1 MTGAAIK
8 LGIKVSIMML
18 FRLTGDVIELPN
30 QGRDL
35 VVVVVAAVV
44 VVASFDGS
52 QLALNT
58 LFCSLDVQRLL
69 LSHNQR

>member
-8 LGIKVSIMML
+8 FGIKVSIMML
-18 FRLTGDVIELPN
+18 FRLTGDVFEVSN
-30 QGRDL
+30 QGRD
-35 VVVVVAAVV
+35 VVVVAAVV
-44 VVASFDGS
+44 VAVASFDGS

>member
-58 LFCSLDVQRLL
+58 LFFP
-69 LSHNQR
+69 